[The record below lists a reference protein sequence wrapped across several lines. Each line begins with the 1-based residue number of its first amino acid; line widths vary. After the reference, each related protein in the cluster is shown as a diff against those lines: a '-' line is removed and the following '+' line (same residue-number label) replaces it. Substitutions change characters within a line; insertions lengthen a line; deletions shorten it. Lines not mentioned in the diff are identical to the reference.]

1 MAINGPH
8 WARRVAT
15 AMGVGACIALFATA
29 PVLAKMPYF
38 NVEITPREPVA
49 GEPILISV
57 RTWQDPAHTVP
68 EPFDV
73 PDLNGLLVLRS
84 MDDGTS
90 SIGIALDADAPGH
103 FQGKVAVPTAG
114 VWTLV
119 VFPDRSG
126 WSSAET
132 VPGYPDTITLTVRP
146 ETDIVGS
153 ILLIGGI
160 TAAVTL
166 SGLSL
171 RALRTHRIRRHA
183 VRRSL
188 VSMALIFGVTAC
200 SAVASSP
207 DPVVTTSPRAS
218 SPSPSPST
226 LANAADCPVTVPTAA
241 PPEIG
246 DQLFGSG
253 SAHGN
258 EDLWVGGLWPDGI
271 IAVHWSSSF
280 VAADGSIGMKFGW
293 WRNVSGELEI
303 TGRRLDGSAPPLHAG
318 VPDGYGG
325 TGFQASGVSF
335 PTEGCWAITGRV
347 GSSHLT
353 FVTLVIKDDDA

>member
-1 MAINGPH
+1 
-8 WARRVAT
+8 
-15 AMGVGACIALFATA
+15 MGVGACIALFATA

-38 NVEITPREPVA
+38 SVEITPREPVA
-49 GEPILISV
+49 GEPIMITV
-57 RTWQDPAHTVP
+57 RTWQDLANTVP

-84 MDDGTS
+84 TDGTP
-90 SIGIALDADAPGH
+90 SIGIALEADAPGR
-103 FQGKVAVPTAG
+103 FQGTVTVPTAG

-119 VFPDRSG
+119 AFPDRSG
-126 WSSAET
+126 WSPPE
-132 VPGYPDTITLTVRP
+132 VPPGYPDTITVTVRP
-146 ETDIVGS
+146 ETGVVGS
-153 ILLIGGI
+153 VLIGGI
-160 TAAVTL
+160 AAAVGL
-166 SGLSL
+166 VGLSVLAQRSGRL
-171 RALRTHRIRRHA
+171 RRAVHRSTI
-183 VRRSL
+183 
-188 VSMALIFGVTAC
+188 SMALIL
-200 SAVASSP
+200 AVAACDAAASDP
-207 DPVVTTSPRAS
+207 DPVVTASPPAS
-218 SPSPSPST
+218 SPAASLVT
-226 LANAADCPVTVPTAA
+226 LANAEECPVTIPTAA

-293 WRNVSGELEI
+293 WRNVSGQLEI

-335 PTEGCWAITGRV
+335 PTEGCWELTGSV
-347 GSSHLT
+347 GSSSLT
-353 FVTLVIKDDDA
+353 FVTLVIKNDDA